1 LLRCPNCGTGGVTR
15 RWVEVRPTCPRCH
28 LRLDRGEVDYWL
40 GAMMFNLIG
49 AELLFAGGVLAVL
62 LLTWPD
68 PPWDALLWGGIPV
81 LVVFP
86 IATYPL
92 SKLLWLTVDL
102 QFRPLRPE
110 DFAPADD
117 TSTA

>member
-1 LLRCPNCGTGGVTR
+1 
-15 RWVEVRPTCPRCH
+15 
-28 LRLDRGEVDYWL
+28 
-40 GAMMFNLIG
+40 
-49 AELLFAGGVLAVL
+49 
-62 LLTWPD
+62 
-68 PPWDALLWGGIPV
+68 
-81 LVVFP
+81 VVFP